1 MKKFGTDRLGRD
13 MLRKLNYEL
22 DYDIYDEYDDASVGK
37 LPLLDKPTGK
47 PGFWH
52 CSICT
57 NNNDES
63 LLSCDTC
70 GVFRDSTGIIDNDS
84 GEKVYGKSKDSRASV
99 MARSLFALSPHQMP
113 KPAVIS
119 DIFLA
124 KEAVKSHEKGCIEAY
139 FNDLQKTFTSP
150 HCNHSINIAP
160 FKFDTPSPDDI
171 VSSGKNAARNF
182 PKVPLGSTKASSNI
196 TGKKEIVNLLP
207 VNEVSNSSS
216 ASSSKD
222 NHIDVSESSNSRDY
236 EDAPQIIADDLHRL
250 KLDKNSKDNRS
261 KKASRNVQYKPE
273 KWMLSDQEQG
283 ISSQLNL
290 AVVGH
295 VDSGKS
301 TLCGRLLHLLG
312 RISKKQMHK
321 NEKEAKEKGKGSFA
335 YAWAMDE
342 SAEERQRGITMTVAV
357 AYFDSKKFR
366 VVLLDSPGHKDF
378 VPNMISGATQA
389 DAAVLVVDAS
399 VGSFEAGMG
408 GNSVGQTKEH
418 AQLIRSFGVEQII
431 VAVNKMDLV
440 EFSKERFDFIKLQL
454 GLFLCSCKFK
464 ESSVAWIPL
473 SAMENQ
479 NLVTTASDVRLSS
492 WYQGFCLLDAI
503 DSLKPPQ
510 RDVSKPLLLPICD
523 VVISHFVG
531 QVAVCGKLEFG
542 ALRASS
548 KVLVMPS
555 GDLATVQTIQR
566 DYCPC
571 TIAKAGDNVA
581 VSLQGIDA
589 GHVMPGGVLCHPD
602 LPVTVASSLELK
614 ILVLDIVTPILV
626 GSQVE
631 IHIHHA
637 KEAARVT
644 KILSLLD
651 QKSGKVSRNAPRIL
665 TARQS
670 AIIEVALDGTVCV
683 EEFSVC
689 RALGRAFLR
698 ASGSTI
704 AVGIV
709 TRVLEQGS

>member
-1 MKKFGTDRLGRD
+1 MTRD
-13 MLRKLNYEL
+13 VLRKLNYEL
-22 DYDIYDEYDDASVGK
+22 DYDIYVEYDDGNDIEGRLV
-37 LPLLDKPTGK
+37 LLDKPTSK
-47 PGFWH
+47 PGLWH

-57 NNNDES
+57 NENDQS

-70 GVFRDSTGIIDNDS
+70 GVFRDSTAIFDNDS
-84 GEKVYGKSKDSRASV
+84 GEKANGKSNNSRASV
-99 MARSLFALSPHQMP
+99 MARSLFALSPHWLP
-113 KPAVIS
+113 KPAIIP

-124 KEAVKSHEKGCIEAY
+124 KEAAKSHEKGCIEAR
-139 FNDLQKTFTSP
+139 FSDLHKIFTSP
-150 HCNHSINIAP
+150 QRNHSINIAP
-160 FKFDTPSPDDI
+160 FQFDTPSPDDI
-171 VSSGKNAARNF
+171 VSAGKSAARNF

-196 TGKKEIVNLLP
+196 IGKKEIVNLLP
-207 VNEVSNSSS
+207 DNEISNSSS

-222 NHIDVSESSNSRDY
+222 NHIDVRESSNSRDHG
-236 EDAPQIIADDLHRL
+236 DAPQIIADDLHRL
-250 KLDKNSKDNRS
+250 KLDKKSNNNKS
-261 KKASRNVQYKPE
+261 KKAHRNVQYKPE
-273 KWMLSDQEQG
+273 KWMLSDQEEG
-283 ISSQLNL
+283 TLSQLNL

-301 TLCGRLLHLLG
+301 TLCGRILQLLG

-321 NEKEAKEKGKGSFA
+321 YEKEAKEKGKGSFA
-335 YAWAMDE
+335 YSWAMDE
-342 SAEERQRGITMTVAV
+342 SAEERERGITMTVAV
-357 AYFDSKKFR
+357 AYFDSKIFR

-389 DAAVLVVDAS
+389 DAAILVVDAS

-408 GNSVGQTKEH
+408 GHNVGQTKEH

-440 EFSKERFDFIKLQL
+440 DFSKERFDFIKLQL
-454 GLFLCSCKFK
+454 GHFLRSCGFK
-464 ESSVAWIPL
+464 ESSVVWIPL

-479 NLVTTASDVRLSS
+479 NLVATASDVRLSS
-492 WYQGFCLLDAI
+492 WYQGCCLLDAI
-503 DSLKPPQ
+503 DSLKPPH
-510 RDVSKPLLLPICD
+510 RDVSKPLILPICD
-523 VVISHFVG
+523 VVASHSLG

-555 GDLATVQTIQR
+555 GDIATVRTIER
-566 DYCPC
+566 DYCSC
-571 TIAKAGDNVA
+571 SIAKAGDNVA
-581 VSLQGIDA
+581 VSLQGIDG

-602 LPVTVASSLELK
+602 FPVTVASSLELK
-614 ILVLDIVTPILV
+614 VLVLDVVTPILV

-651 QKSGKVSRNAPRIL
+651 QKTGKVSRNAPRIL

-670 AIIEVALDGTVCV
+670 AIIVVALDGAVCV

-709 TRVLEQGS
+709 TRVLELES

>member
-1 MKKFGTDRLGRD
+1 MTRD
-13 MLRKLNYEL
+13 VLRKLNYEL
-22 DYDIYDEYDDASVGK
+22 DYDIYDEYDDG
-37 LPLLDKPTGK
+37 
-47 PGFWH
+47 
-52 CSICT
+52 
-57 NNNDES
+57 ND
-63 LLSCDTC
+63 
-70 GVFRDSTGIIDNDS
+70 
-84 GEKVYGKSKDSRASV
+84 
-99 MARSLFALSPHQMP
+99 
-113 KPAVIS
+113 
-119 DIFLA
+119 
-124 KEAVKSHEKGCIEAY
+124 IE
-139 FNDLQKTFTSP
+139 
-150 HCNHSINIAP
+150 AP
-160 FKFDTPSPDDI
+160 FKFDTPSPDDM
-171 VSSGKNAARNF
+171 VSAGKNAARNF

-207 VNEVSNSSS
+207 DNEVSNSSS

-222 NHIDVSESSNSRDY
+222 NHIDASESSNSIDY

-250 KLDKNSKDNRS
+250 KLDKKSKDSRS
-261 KKASRNVQYKPE
+261 KKANKNAQYKPE
-273 KWMLSDQEQG
+273 KWMLSDQEEG
-283 ISSQLNL
+283 IISQLNL
-290 AVVGH
+290 AIVGH

-301 TLCGRLLHLLG
+301 TLCGRLLQLLG

-321 NEKEAKEKGKGSFA
+321 YEKEAKEKGKGSFA

-342 SAEERQRGITMTVAV
+342 SAEERERGITMTVAV
-357 AYFDSKKFR
+357 AYFDSKIFR

-408 GNSVGQTKEH
+408 GHSVGQTKEH

-454 GLFLCSCKFK
+454 GLFLRSCGFK
-464 ESSVAWIPL
+464 ESSVSWIPL
-473 SAMENQ
+473 SAMVNQ
-479 NLVTTASDVRLSS
+479 NLVTAASDVRLSS
-492 WYQGFCLLDAI
+492 WYQGCCLLDAI
-503 DSLKPPQ
+503 DSLKPSH

-523 VVISHFVG
+523 VVASHSLG

-555 GDLATVQTIQR
+555 GDIATVRTIER
-566 DYCPC
+566 DHCSC
-571 TIAKAGDNVA
+571 SIAKAGDNVA

-602 LPVTVASSLELK
+602 FPATVSSSLELK
-614 ILVLDIVTPILV
+614 VLVLDIVTPILV

-651 QKSGKVSRNAPRIL
+651 QKTGKVSRNAPRIL

-670 AIIEVALDGTVCV
+670 AIIEVALDGAVCV

-709 TRVLEQGS
+709 TRVLELES